1 MQFLSEREYP
11 LINKV
16 DGFSLVGSEK
26 SHYWCGIW
34 QTYGCLHHKK
44 TAYIRQFKKTCF
56 RPQCKTCHISW
67 SIRQSKRTLH
77 KLNSV
82 KKNNTLK
89 HMIVTQTD
97 SWNSKNSRKKL
108 IQSLKDNGV
117 EFACMIFTPFDES
130 NNSKFFLKNT
140 IHVFYYGV
148 LSLNTYSSQAIQF
161 YPQNDLDGTNQTLLK
176 TLQIQYLNC
185 GIKKGVLPVSW
196 IGKSLYCKIETDTP
210 THNGKNCPI
219 CDRKLKLIYYSGDK
233 EPIPPDEYYDG
244 EIEKDGW
251 KYCVTDGF
259 FTRLFKR
266 IKRIIIKSKNRILF
280 CGTKYKNQ
288 ISQGH

>member
-1 MQFLSEREYP
+1 MQFLSQREDYP
-11 LINKV
+11 LVNKV
-16 DGFSLVGSEK
+16 DGFSLVGTEN

-34 QTYGCLHHKK
+34 QTYGCLHHK

-56 RPQCKTCHISW
+56 RPQCKTCYISW

-77 KLNSV
+77 KLNSM

-89 HMIVTQTD
+89 HMIVTQND
-97 SWNSKNSRKKL
+97 SWGKKDSRKKL

-130 NNSKFFLKNT
+130 NGSKFFLKNT

-148 LSLNTYSSQAIQF
+148 LSLLKTYSYQAIQF
-161 YPQNDLDGTNQTLLK
+161 YPQNDLDGSNQTLLQS
-176 TLQIQYLNC
+176 LQIQYLNC
-185 GIKKGVLPVSW
+185 GIKSGVLPVSW
-196 IGKSLYCKIETDTP
+196 IGKSLYCKIESNMRARD
-210 THNGKNCPI
+210 NRNCPI

-233 EPIPPDEYYDG
+233 ESIPPDEYFDG

-251 KYCVTDGF
+251 KYCF
-259 FTRLFKR
+259 RESIWKR
-266 IKRIIIKSKNRILF
+266 IVRKIKSFFNSIVLD
-280 CGTKYKNQ
+280 
-288 ISQGH
+288 